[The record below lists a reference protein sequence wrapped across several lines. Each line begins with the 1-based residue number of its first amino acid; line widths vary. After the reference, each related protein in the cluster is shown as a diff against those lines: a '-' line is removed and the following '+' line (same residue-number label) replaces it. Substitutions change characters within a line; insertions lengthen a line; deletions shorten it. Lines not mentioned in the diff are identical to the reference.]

1 MYLTR
6 EEMLI
11 YQIIQLEQENQK
23 LKNDQEK
30 MIDHMSELKWE
41 VAELKRELRKPER
54 MTNSENL
61 AYWGIFGQ
69 GAAEVFV

>member
-30 MIDHMSELKWE
+30 MIDHMSELKRE

-54 MTNSENL
+54 MTNSESL
-61 AYWGIFGQ
+61 AYWGMFG
-69 GAAEVFV
+69 